1 MERHLTVAAVVALL
15 VLASTNTSR
24 ACEHD
29 FSPLLGVRD
38 FTTEVAGSKNGKGLG
53 TNGYYRVEFVQ
64 NGCNLVANIAKL
76 GYTGVRFPR
85 EKIQYGTFP
94 ATVYNVQGP
103 GEPRLAALVD
113 ASLNSDT
120 GSSLQVGFTF
130 VGDFGHWRYLGSS
143 WDKYGFW
150 GPLVSS
156 GVASRSSNQFQA
168 PEKLRCDSRALDGA
182 AGKVAALLR
191 CGPVLSLATA
201 DLSRI
206 LWFHPVGEYSAE
218 GIGEVTKIIETGQ
231 AKGTTYVAYCTKY
244 TCDHPGC
251 DRPVLEAQVVG
262 TDGRRAGLGNPTDA
276 MSKKCGARTKPQAPK
291 DRWGGTIQ

>member
-1 MERHLTVAAVVALL
+1 MVRLAIAATLVAVALL
-15 VLASTNTSR
+15 APTNAAL

-29 FSPLLGVRD
+29 LSSLVGVRD
-38 FTTEVAGSKNGKGLG
+38 FTTEVAGSKSGKGLG

-64 NGCNLVANIAKL
+64 KDCNLFANVAKL

-94 ATVYNVQGP
+94 ATVYSVPGP
-103 GEPRLAALVD
+103 GEPRIAALVD
-113 ASLNSDT
+113 ASLNSDA

-130 VGDFGHWRYLGSS
+130 VGDSGHWRYLGSS

-150 GPLVSS
+150 GPLVSAPV
-156 GVASRSSNQFQA
+156 GSRSSDQFMA
-168 PEKLRCDSRALDGA
+168 PERLRCDSRALDGA
-182 AGKVAALLR
+182 SGKVAALLR

-201 DLSRI
+201 DLSRV
-206 LWFHPVGEYSAE
+206 LWFHPIGEYSAE

-231 AKGTTYVAYCTKY
+231 AKGNAYVAYCTKF

-251 DRPVLEAQVVG
+251 ERPFLEAHVIG
-262 TDGRRAGLGNPTDA
+262 TDGRRAGAGTPTDA
-276 MSKKCGARTKPQAPK
+276 ISKKCGARAKPQPSG
-291 DRWGGTIQ
+291 DRWGGTIH